1 MRNSDFHKAVE
12 RVFREYY
19 QTTIEEMR
27 QGHPQY
33 GDMPRAAV
41 INIQDDF
48 LTSEIKKRNVY
59 FKWETLTD
67 AQCDV
72 YYKALAQQ
80 LYYVLKEYDFSAT
93 SGYNEVT
100 NSFMSKSDLAAHAMS
115 SAAKATLEA
124 AGFFYSGL
132 GSRARNSH
140 SGWRW

>member
-1 MRNSDFHKAVE
+1 MRNGDFYKAVE

-48 LTSEIKKRNVY
+48 LTSEINKRNVY
-59 FKWETLTD
+59 FNWEKLTD

-80 LYYVLKEYDFSAT
+80 LYYILKEYDFSAT

-100 NSFMSKSDLAAHAMS
+100 NTFMQKSELTAHAMS
-115 SAAKATLEA
+115 PAAKATLEA
-124 AGFFYSGL
+124 AGLFYPGL
-132 GSRARNSH
+132 GAGAHNFRR
-140 SGWRW
+140 GWRW